1 MIQCI
6 GSGSPPAVLFIRPVK
21 VHAVQVC
28 LQDEALPLK
37 VHFLPGRVAE
47 VQLEAARD

>member
-1 MIQCI
+1 MIQCA

-37 VHFLPGRVAE
+37 VNLFLGCVAE
-47 VQLEAARD
+47 V